1 MVGSHKFLF
10 TPKQTKVTVYA
21 DEEAVSKIGSET
33 QTLLTATTICTLIA
47 FAVIQIAVTARLD
60 ALQLII
66 PEVFV
71 FLVLL
76 MHYCLIAHCL
86 GKVLI

>member
-1 MVGSHKFLF
+1 MVGSHKSLF
-10 TPKQTKVTVYA
+10 ATKQTKVAVYA
-21 DEEAVSKIGSET
+21 DEEAVSKIGPET

-66 PEVFV
+66 PEIFV
-71 FLVLL
+71 FLIL
-76 MHYCLIAHCL
+76 
-86 GKVLI
+86 